1 MRDNTAPHGLVDERV
16 GHGALQQRSQ
26 PALERR
32 PERRR
37 DVRSPYPQDQLTLRS
52 LEKHSPEIPAMIVRV
67 TEVVGNQRQ
76 ARGLPDRLVVPIHE
90 E

>member
-1 MRDNTAPHGLVDERV
+1 MRDNATPHGFVDERV
-16 GHGALQQRSQ
+16 GDSALQQRSQ

-37 DVRSPYPQDQLTLRS
+37 DVRSPYPQDLTLRS
-52 LEKHSPEIPAMIVRV
+52 LAKRSPEIPAMIVRV
-67 TEVVGNQRQ
+67 TEVVRNQRQ
-76 ARGLPDRLVVPIHE
+76 ARGLPDRLIVPIHE